1 MAWYIGKRFKYDRCD
16 VTVTHISAKRDT
28 RYNMNTK
35 KLIGTSMIAL
45 LVVALSVSMAAADT
59 GWIRAVDGSGT
70 DMTITP
76 FGPGDIVYGN
86 GNGLDGISADIY
98 VVPNRVWVHGDNMST
113 IAYTCI
119 VTGVAANE
127 VDAAAVPPT
136 QKDLG
141 TVGLGSGEIPYPG
154 EYDILYDCNH
164 DGIYDIGDTVNHF
177 DVCKA
182 FTTIPEFT
190 TLAIPMIALLG
201 LVLYMRRK
209 KD

>member
-1 MAWYIGKRFKYDRCD
+1 
-16 VTVTHISAKRDT
+16 
-28 RYNMNTK
+28 MNTK

-59 GWIRAVDGSGT
+59 GWIRAVDSSGT
-70 DMTITP
+70 DMTKIP
-76 FGPGDIVYGN
+76 FGPGDMVYAN
-86 GNGLDGISADIY
+86 GDGLEGTSADIY
-98 VVPNRVWVHGDNMST
+98 VVPNRVLWEYGDNMSI
-113 IAYTCI
+113 IAYTLR

-127 VDAAAVPPT
+127 VDAAAIPST
-136 QKDLG
+136 QKYLG

-164 DGIYDIGDTVNHF
+164 DGIYGGGDTVNHF
-177 DVCKA
+177 EVCKA
-182 FTTIPEFT
+182 FTTVPEFT
-190 TLAIPMIALLG
+190 TIAIPMIALLG